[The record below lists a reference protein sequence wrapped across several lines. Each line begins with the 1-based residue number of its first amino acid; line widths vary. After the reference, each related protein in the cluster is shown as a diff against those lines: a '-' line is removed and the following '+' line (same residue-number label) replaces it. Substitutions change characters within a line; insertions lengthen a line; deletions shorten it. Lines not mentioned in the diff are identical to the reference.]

1 MKGII
6 LAGGTGSRLYPMT
19 LSVSKQLL
27 PIYDK
32 PMIYYPLSTLIKCGI
47 KQILI
52 ISTRDDLP
60 IFKRLLGDGSQWG
73 CSFHYESQ
81 NYPKGL
87 ADAFIVGDDFIGNS
101 NVTLILG
108 DNFFFGGN
116 FENEILSRKDLKGG
130 FIFALRVSNPK
141 RYGVIEFDNDFNA
154 VGIEVKPKRPKS
166 PYAVP
171 GIYCYDSSVVSK
183 AKSLNLSERGEL
195 EISDIN
201 IAFLNESNLEV
212 KVLNENTI
220 WLDTGTVDSLMK
232 ANHFV
237 ETLQKRKGILVGSPE
252 LSAFQSNFITKETL
266 LILVESMAESKSG
279 KFLKSNL

>member
-1 MKGII
+1 MKGIV
-6 LAGGTGSRLYPMT
+6 LAGGKGSRLYPMT

-47 KQILI
+47 KEILI
-52 ISTRDDLP
+52 ISTTDDLP
-60 IFKRLLGDGSQWG
+60 IFQRLLGDGSQWG
-73 CSFHYESQ
+73 CSFCYESQ
-81 NYPKGL
+81 NFPKGL
-87 ADAFIVGDDFIGNS
+87 ADAFIVGDEFIGNS

-116 FENEILSRKDLKGG
+116 FESEILSRKDLKGG

-141 RYGVIEFDNDFNA
+141 RYGVIEFDNNFKA
-154 VGIEVKPKRPKS
+154 VGIEEKPKRPKS
-166 PYAVP
+166 QYAVP

-183 AKSLNLSERGEL
+183 AKSLNFSERGEL

-201 IAFLNESNLEV
+201 KAFLNDTNLEV
-212 KVLNENTI
+212 KLLNENTI

-266 LILVESMAESKSG
+266 LILVESMAESKYG

>member
-1 MKGII
+1 MKGIV
-6 LAGGTGSRLYPMT
+6 LAGGKGSRLYPMT

-47 KQILI
+47 KEILI
-52 ISTRDDLP
+52 ISTTDDLP

-73 CSFHYESQ
+73 CSFCYESQ

-87 ADAFIVGDDFIGNS
+87 ADAFIVGDEFIGNS

-116 FENEILSRKDLKGG
+116 FESEILSRKDLKGG

-154 VGIEVKPKRPKS
+154 VGIEEKPKSPKS

-266 LILVESMAESKSG
+266 LILVESMAESKYG

>member
-1 MKGII
+1 MKGIV
-6 LAGGTGSRLYPMT
+6 LAGGKGSRLYPMT

-47 KQILI
+47 KEILI
-52 ISTRDDLP
+52 ISTTDDLP

-73 CSFHYESQ
+73 CSFCYESQ
-81 NYPKGL
+81 NFPKGL
-87 ADAFIVGDDFIGNS
+87 ADAFIVGDEFIGNS

-141 RYGVIEFDNDFNA
+141 RYGVIEFDNNFKA
-154 VGIEVKPKRPKS
+154 VGIEEKPKRPKS
-166 PYAVP
+166 QYAVP

-183 AKSLNLSERGEL
+183 AKSLNFSERGEL

-201 IAFLNESNLEV
+201 TAFLNDSNLEV

-266 LILVESMAESKSG
+266 LILVESMAESKYG

>member
-1 MKGII
+1 MKGIV
-6 LAGGTGSRLYPMT
+6 LAGGKGSRLYPMT

-47 KQILI
+47 KEILI
-52 ISTRDDLP
+52 ISTTDDLP

-73 CSFHYESQ
+73 CTFCYESQ
-81 NYPKGL
+81 NFPKGL
-87 ADAFIVGDDFIGNS
+87 ADAFIVGDEFIGNS

-116 FENEILSRKDLKGG
+116 FESEILSRKDLKGG

-154 VGIEVKPKRPKS
+154 VGIEEKPKSPKS

-266 LILVESMAESKSG
+266 LILVESMAESKYG

>member
-1 MKGII
+1 
-6 LAGGTGSRLYPMT
+6 MT

-47 KQILI
+47 KEILI

-60 IFKRLLGDGSQWG
+60 IFKRLLGDGRQWG
-73 CSFHYESQ
+73 CSFQYKSQ
-81 NYPKGL
+81 DYPKGL
-87 ADAFIVGDDFIGNS
+87 ADAFIVGDEFIGKS

-116 FENEILSRKDLKGG
+116 FENEILSRKNIKGG

-141 RYGVIEFDNDFNA
+141 RYGVIEFDHNFKA
-154 VGIEVKPKRPKS
+154 VGIEEKPNNPKS
-166 PYAVP
+166 AYAVP

-183 AKSLNLSERGEL
+183 AKDLNFSDRGEL

-201 IAFLNESNLEV
+201 KAFLKESNLEV
-212 KVLNENTI
+212 KVLDEDTV

-237 ETLQKRKGILVGSPE
+237 ETLQERKGILVGSPE
-252 LSAFQSNFITKETL
+252 LAAFQSKFITNETL
-266 LILVESMAESKSG
+266 SILVESMADSKYG
-279 KFLKSNL
+279 EFLKLNL

>member
-1 MKGII
+1 MKGIV
-6 LAGGTGSRLYPMT
+6 LAGGKGSRLYPMT

-47 KQILI
+47 KEILI
-52 ISTRDDLP
+52 ISTTDDLP

-73 CSFHYESQ
+73 CSFCYESQ

-87 ADAFIVGDDFIGNS
+87 ADAFIVGDEFIGNS

-116 FENEILSRKDLKGG
+116 FESEILSRKDLKGG

-154 VGIEVKPKRPKS
+154 VGIEEKPKS
-166 PYAVP
+166 PKSQYAVP

-266 LILVESMAESKSG
+266 LILVESMAESKYG

>member
-73 CSFHYESQ
+73 CSFHYEPQ
-81 NYPKGL
+81 DYPKGL
-87 ADAFIVGDDFIGNS
+87 ADAFIVGNKFIGNS

-141 RYGVIEFDNDFNA
+141 RYGVIEFDNNFKA
-154 VGIEVKPKRPKS
+154 VGIEEKPKRPKS
-166 PYAVP
+166 QYAVP

-183 AKSLNLSERGEL
+183 AKSLNFSERGEL
-195 EISDIN
+195 EISEIN
-201 IAFLNESNLEV
+201 TAFLNDSNLEV

-266 LILVESMAESKSG
+266 LILVESMAESKYG

>member
-81 NYPKGL
+81 DYPKGL
-87 ADAFIVGDDFIGNS
+87 ADAFIVGNEFIGNS

-116 FENEILSRKDLKGG
+116 FENEILSRKDLNGG
-130 FIFALRVSNPK
+130 FIFALRVSNPE
-141 RYGVIEFDNDFNA
+141 RYGVIEFDNNFKA
-154 VGIEVKPKRPKS
+154 IGIEEKPKKPKS
-166 PYAVP
+166 PFVVP

-183 AKSLNLSERGEL
+183 AKSLNFSERGEL
-195 EISDIN
+195 EISEIN
-201 IAFLNESNLEV
+201 KAFLKDSNLEV
-212 KVLNENTI
+212 KVLNDNTI

-232 ANHFV
+232 ANQFV

-252 LSAFQSNFITKETL
+252 LSAFQSNLITKETL
-266 LILVESMAESKSG
+266 SILVESMAESKYG

>member
-1 MKGII
+1 MKGIV
-6 LAGGTGSRLYPMT
+6 LAGGKGSRLYPMT

-47 KQILI
+47 KEILI
-52 ISTRDDLP
+52 ISTTDDLP

-73 CSFHYESQ
+73 CSFCYESQ
-81 NYPKGL
+81 NFPKGL
-87 ADAFIVGDDFIGNS
+87 ADAFIVGDEFIGNS

-116 FENEILSRKDLKGG
+116 FESEILSRKDLKGG

-154 VGIEVKPKRPKS
+154 VGIEEKPKSPKS

-252 LSAFQSNFITKETL
+252 LSAFQSSFITKETL
-266 LILVESMAESKSG
+266 LILVESMSESKYG

>member
-1 MKGII
+1 MKGIV
-6 LAGGTGSRLYPMT
+6 LAGGKGSRLYPMT

-47 KQILI
+47 KEILI
-52 ISTRDDLP
+52 ISTTDDLP
-60 IFKRLLGDGSQWG
+60 IFQRLLGDGSQWG
-73 CSFHYESQ
+73 CTFCYESQ
-81 NYPKGL
+81 NFPKGL

-141 RYGVIEFDNDFNA
+141 RYGVIEFDNNFKA
-154 VGIEVKPKRPKS
+154 VGIEEKPKRPKS
-166 PYAVP
+166 QYAVP

-183 AKSLNLSERGEL
+183 AKSLNFSERGEL
-195 EISDIN
+195 EISEIN
-201 IAFLNESNLEV
+201 TAFLNDSNLEV

-266 LILVESMAESKSG
+266 LILVESMAESKYG

>member
-81 NYPKGL
+81 DYPKGL
-87 ADAFIVGDDFIGNS
+87 ADAFIVGNEFIGNS

-116 FENEILSRKDLKGG
+116 FENEILSRKDLNGG
-130 FIFALRVSNPK
+130 FIFALRVSNPE
-141 RYGVIEFDNDFNA
+141 RYGVIEFDNNFK
-154 VGIEVKPKRPKS
+154 VIGIEEKPKKPKS
-166 PYAVP
+166 QFVVP

-183 AKSLNLSERGEL
+183 AKSLNFSQRGEL
-195 EISDIN
+195 EISEIN
-201 IAFLNESNLEV
+201 KAFLKDSNLEV
-212 KVLNENTI
+212 KVLKDNTI

-232 ANHFV
+232 ANQFV

-252 LSAFQSNFITKETL
+252 LSAFQSNLITKETL
-266 LILVESMAESKSG
+266 SILVESMADSKYG

>member
-81 NYPKGL
+81 DYPKGL
-87 ADAFIVGDDFIGNS
+87 ADAFIVGNEFIGNS

-116 FENEILSRKDLKGG
+116 FENEILSRKDLNGG
-130 FIFALRVSNPK
+130 FIFALRVSNPE
-141 RYGVIEFDNDFNA
+141 RYGVIEFDNNFKA
-154 VGIEVKPKRPKS
+154 IGIEEKPKKPKS
-166 PYAVP
+166 PFVVP

-183 AKSLNLSERGEL
+183 AKSLNFSDRGEL
-195 EISDIN
+195 EISEIN
-201 IAFLNESNLEV
+201 KAFLKDSNLEV
-212 KVLNENTI
+212 KVLKDNTI

-232 ANHFV
+232 ANQFV

-252 LSAFQSNFITKETL
+252 LSAFQSKLITKETL
-266 LILVESMAESKSG
+266 SILVESMADSKYG

>member
-1 MKGII
+1 MKGIV
-6 LAGGTGSRLYPMT
+6 LAGGKGSRLYPMT

-47 KQILI
+47 KEILI
-52 ISTRDDLP
+52 ISTTDDLP

-73 CSFHYESQ
+73 CSFCYESQ
-81 NYPKGL
+81 NFPKGL
-87 ADAFIVGDDFIGNS
+87 ADAFIVGDEFIGNS

-141 RYGVIEFDNDFNA
+141 RYGVIEFDNDFKA
-154 VGIEVKPKRPKS
+154 VGIEEKPKRPKS
-166 PYAVP
+166 QYAVP

-183 AKSLNLSERGEL
+183 AKSLNFSERGEL
-195 EISDIN
+195 EISEIN
-201 IAFLNESNLEV
+201 TAFLNDSNLEV

-266 LILVESMAESKSG
+266 LILVESMAESKYG

>member
-1 MKGII
+1 MKGIV
-6 LAGGTGSRLYPMT
+6 LAGGKGSRLYPMT

-47 KQILI
+47 KEILI
-52 ISTRDDLP
+52 ISTTDDLP

-73 CSFHYESQ
+73 CSFCYESQ
-81 NYPKGL
+81 NFPKGL
-87 ADAFIVGDDFIGNS
+87 ADAFIVGDEFIGNS

-141 RYGVIEFDNDFNA
+141 RYGVIEFDNNFKA
-154 VGIEVKPKRPKS
+154 VGIEEKPKRPKS
-166 PYAVP
+166 QYAVP

-266 LILVESMAESKSG
+266 LILVESMAESKYG

>member
-141 RYGVIEFDNDFNA
+141 RYGVIEFDNNFKA
-154 VGIEVKPKRPKS
+154 VGIEEKPKRPKS
-166 PYAVP
+166 QYAVP

-183 AKSLNLSERGEL
+183 AKSLNFSERGEL
-195 EISDIN
+195 EISEIN
-201 IAFLNESNLEV
+201 TAFLNDSNLEV

-237 ETLQKRKGILVGSPE
+237 ESVHK
-252 LSAFQSNFITKETL
+252 
-266 LILVESMAESKSG
+266 
-279 KFLKSNL
+279 

>member
-6 LAGGTGSRLYPMT
+6 LAGGKGSRLYPMT

-52 ISTRDDLP
+52 ISTKDDLP

-73 CSFHYESQ
+73 CSFNYESQ
-81 NYPKGL
+81 DYPKGL
-87 ADAFIVGDDFIGNS
+87 ADAFIVGNKFIGNS
-101 NVTLILG
+101 SVTLILG

-116 FENEILSRKDLKGG
+116 FEKEIFSRKDLEGG

-141 RYGVIEFDNDFNA
+141 RYGVIEFDNNLKPI
-154 VGIEVKPKRPKS
+154 GIEEKPKTPKS

-171 GIYCYDSSVVSK
+171 GIYCYDSSVVSR
-183 AKSLNLSERGEL
+183 AKSLDFSQRGEL
-195 EISDIN
+195 EITEIN
-201 IAFLNESNLEV
+201 KAFLNDSKLEV
-212 KVLNENTI
+212 KVLNEDTI

-232 ANHFV
+232 ANQFV
-237 ETLQKRKGILVGSPE
+237 ETLQERKGILVGSPE
-252 LSAFQSNFITKETL
+252 LSAFQSNLITKETL
-266 LILVESMAESKSG
+266 SILVEAMAESKYG
-279 KFLKSNL
+279 EFLKSNL